1 MFPAG
6 CKPAACSVQVVRTTG
21 DVIVAQLKLPK
32 SISEWKQLPEL
43 PMGHHLVVN
52 LGAMIKPIP
61 ECRAA
66 GVNGLPSPVATD
78 ETGLS
83 VSLPNITVEER
94 GVPRVYRLPLDF
106 GPIVK
111 RLFDNAGRAHAA
123 GVNLLPRYFT
133 LGMREDGAYAIPDG
147 AVGPPTLVTRN

>member
-1 MFPAG
+1 M
-6 CKPAACSVQVVRTTG
+6 
-21 DVIVAQLKLPK
+21 IVAQLKLPK
-32 SISEWKQLPEL
+32 SIPEWKHLPEL

-52 LGAMIKPIP
+52 LGAKVESLL

-66 GVNGLPSPVATD
+66 GVMGLPPPRGAD
-78 ETGLS
+78 ETES
-83 VSLPNITVEER
+83 YVSLPNITVEER
-94 GVPRVYRLPLDF
+94 GSPCVYRLPLDF

-111 RLFDNAGRAHAA
+111 RLFDYAGRAHAT
-123 GVNLLPRYFT
+123 GGNLLPWYFT